1 MFKKKVFENLTGK
14 YNAHAYSGLMGFFMK
29 QCHNQLENFNFPKN
43 ISKVLEIGAGS
54 APHYKFIK
62 HSYDEYHIVGTSEK
76 ILKKYDGNPKV
87 IATNY
92 DGKILPYKKEYFDR
106 IIISHCLEHITDPE
120 NFLFEMMSKLKNGG
134 VLSISL
140 PTDPGLL
147 FRFGRLYLKIFSIRN
162 KYQISSEQFDYMNA
176 TEHVN
181 SIFGLSSIIKY
192 NYGDCLKEYYL
203 PFKIK
208 LFDLNL
214 FYNVHITKK
223 VKF

>member
-1 MFKKKVFENLTGK
+1 MFKKEIFKNLTSR
-14 YNAHAYSGLMGFFMK
+14 YNSHAYSGLMGFFMN
-29 QCHNQLENFNFPKN
+29 QCHRQLEKFDFPKN
-43 ISKVLEIGAGS
+43 ISKVLEVGAGN

-62 HSYDEYHIVGTSEK
+62 HEYDEYHIVETSGT
-76 ILKKYDGNPKV
+76 IIGNYTDNPKV
-87 IATNY
+87 IAANY
-92 DGKILPYKKEYFDR
+92 DGKVLPYEKEYFDR
-106 IIISHCLEHITDPE
+106 IIISHCLEHIVDPE
-120 NFLFEMMSKLKNGG
+120 AFLFEMMEKLKTGG

-147 FRFGRLYLKIFSIRN
+147 FRIGRLYLKIFSLRN
-162 KYQISSEQFDYMNA
+162 KYKISSEKFDYMNA

-192 NYGDCLKEYYL
+192 NYKDCLKDYYL

-214 FYNVHITKK
+214 FYNVHISKK
-223 VKF
+223 